1 LFEEDKEMNKEEYDL
16 AKDLLIVER
25 YNLKLKHK
33 LKMERLLYERET
45 NQIYHENEKE
55 RMRIKS
61 AEIRKAQ
68 EWKENNRK
76 W

>member
-1 LFEEDKEMNKEEYDL
+1 MNKEEYDL